1 MKSNLFQA
9 YTKIAAPE
17 YNREAKYE
25 FMYGAECCFD
35 DGEDTELLNVDDY
48 EKDQS
53 DLFVFDE
60 EEE

>member
-9 YTKIAAPE
+9 YTQIEAPE

-25 FMYGAECCFD
+25 FMYGADCCFD
-35 DGEDTELLNVDDY
+35 DGEDTELLIVEDY
-48 EKDQS
+48 EKPESNWD
-53 DLFVFDE
+53 FDE